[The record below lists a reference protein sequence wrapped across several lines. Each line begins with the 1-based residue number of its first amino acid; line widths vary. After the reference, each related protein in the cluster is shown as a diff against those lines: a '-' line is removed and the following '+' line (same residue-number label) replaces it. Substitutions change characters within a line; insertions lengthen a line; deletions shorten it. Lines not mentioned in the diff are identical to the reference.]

1 MKLLDWILGREPV
14 VTATGIAAVV
24 TATLGALTAFDVLDI
39 SVEQVAA
46 VGALVAVLAG
56 WAGRSAV
63 TPLASPQERKTQRI
77 MSRLDPGPVDTVA
90 DDSRLP
96 DEGGIPLALIILLVV
111 GVLIVGGVVASCDAL
126 FTDPDEEGDL
136 GMPALVLDH
145 DGCWEGECGGYDEDN
160 GGYGDDRGGDGRFG
174 GGRSGDYDGG
184 PGDDCRNACG
194 NTIIVP
200 SPGGGEERP
209 R

>member
-39 SVEQVAA
+39 TVEQIAA
-46 VGALVAVLAG
+46 VGALAAALAG

-63 TPLASPQERKTQRI
+63 TPVSTPQQRKADRI
-77 MSRLDPGPVDTVA
+77 MSKLDPGPA
-90 DDSRLP
+90 P
-96 DEGGIPLALIILLVV
+96 PEHGGIPLALLILGGALVV
-111 GVLIVGGVVASCDAL
+111 MAIAFVLCTDAL
-126 FTDPDEEGDL
+126 FDDESERKDL

-145 DGCWEGECGGYDEDN
+145 DGCWEGECGGYYEDN

-184 PGDDCRNACG
+184 DGDGDRCRNICNNTFPIAPTPGDR
-194 NTIIVP
+194 
-200 SPGGGEERP
+200 GGEQR
-209 R
+209 